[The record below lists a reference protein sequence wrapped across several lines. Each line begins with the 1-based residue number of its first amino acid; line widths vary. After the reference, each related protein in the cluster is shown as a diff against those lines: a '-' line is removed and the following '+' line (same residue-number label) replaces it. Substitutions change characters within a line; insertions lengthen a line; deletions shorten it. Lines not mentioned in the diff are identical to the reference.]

1 MKIIGFLG
9 SPRVKGICCRLLQ
22 AVLDG
27 AQSRGAVVH
36 RIDLIKQNIQ
46 HCMGCCKCIFDDPL
60 LPIGR
65 CPIKDDMK
73 EILEEYAAADG
84 YVFAS
89 PVYDGSVT
97 ALMKKFMERK
107 FGLAHRSPEAH
118 ATICAARVPAEFKKK
133 AVMLVT
139 GNCPDEYR
147 EVMGDPCFELMGA
160 DWMIEQVE
168 TTGQLYVGGVETLTE
183 TETADRLEKAFEM
196 GRDMVDKIEQ
206 ERNASE

>member
-1 MKIIGFLG
+1 M
-9 SPRVKGICCRLLQ
+9 Q

-27 AQSRGAVVH
+27 AQSRGADVKRVD
-36 RIDLIKQNIQ
+36 IIKKDIQ
-46 HCMGCCKCIFDDPL
+46 HCMGCCKCLFDDPS

-73 EILEEYAAADG
+73 EILKEYMQADG

-89 PVYDGSVT
+89 PVYDGSIT
-97 ALMKKFMERK
+97 SLMKKFIERK
-107 FGLAHRSPEAH
+107 FGLTHRSPDAP
-118 ATICAARVPAEFKKK
+118 ATIGAARVPAEFKKK
-133 AVMLVT
+133 SVMLVT
-139 GNCPDEYR
+139 GNCADEYQ

-160 DWMIEQVE
+160 DWIVEQVE

-183 TETADRLEKAFEM
+183 KDTADRLEKAFEM
-196 GRDMVDKIEQ
+196 GRDLVDKIEQ